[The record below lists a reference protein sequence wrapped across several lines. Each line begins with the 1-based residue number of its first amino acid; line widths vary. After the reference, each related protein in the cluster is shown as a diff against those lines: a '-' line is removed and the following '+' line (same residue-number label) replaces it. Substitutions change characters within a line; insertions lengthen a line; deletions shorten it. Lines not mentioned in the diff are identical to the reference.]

1 MLASPDDHRSLAY
14 AVGASL
20 LLHAVLLSLRV
31 HMTTSEPP
39 SVQPLI
45 ARIVEPAAEVV
56 APPEER
62 KAEPPPQ
69 QPQKRRLLT
78 TPKPKPLPAEP
89 PAAMAEPA
97 PAPAPAPEPTPAPS
111 APAAPAQAGA
121 PVVAAAPPVADAA
134 TIARYRQQL
143 IGIAVRYKRYPPRA
157 VERGWEGD
165 VLVRVAVAASGEM
178 TFDVKSSSGHDLL
191 DAQALEM
198 FRLAAP
204 QVPLPPGLRGQA
216 FGIEVRAV
224 YRLTD
229 Q

>member
-14 AVGASL
+14 AVAASL

-56 APPEER
+56 QPQEER
-62 KAEPPPQ
+62 KPEPPPQ
-69 QPQKRRLLT
+69 PHKRKLLT
-78 TPKPKPLPAEP
+78 APKPKPVQAEP
-89 PAAMAEPA
+89 PAPVAEPA
-97 PAPAPAPEPTPAPS
+97 PAP
-111 APAAPAQAGA
+111 PAAAPPPVSASAEPAQAGA
-121 PVVAAAPPVADAA
+121 PVASVAPPVSDA
-134 TIARYRQQL
+134 TSIARYRQQL
-143 IGIAVRYKRYPPRA
+143 IGLAVRYKRYPPRA

-204 QVPLPPGLRGQA
+204 QLPLPAGLRGQA

>member
-31 HMTTSEPP
+31 HMTTSEPA

-56 APPEER
+56 APPQER
-62 KAEPPPQ
+62 EPEPPPQ
-69 QPQKRRLLT
+69 PPQKRKLLT
-78 TPKPKPLPAEP
+78 APKPKPVQAEP
-89 PAAMAEPA
+89 PAPVAEPA
-97 PAPAPAPEPTPAPS
+97 PAPPAAAPPPVAPS
-111 APAAPAQAGA
+111 AEPAQPGA
-121 PVVAAAPPVADAA
+121 PVVAAAPPVADAT

-143 IGIAVRYKRYPPRA
+143 IGVAVRYKRYPPRA

-204 QVPLPPGLRGQA
+204 QVPLPAGLRGQA